1 VKNAKKVK
9 NLEALSERTGLPT
22 TLFKKA
28 IGISSGLC
36 LAETISEAKDA
47 YENAPNDKAKRVALM
62 KWNRLSLKEI
72 AAAKT
77 IVEIQIVYRNTRT
90 GSKAREAA
98 FAKWDELC
106 TTIDEAM
113 DVYRDAPKDS
123 EAENAAVRKMY
134 DLFSDD

>member
-47 YENAPNDKAKRVALM
+47 YENDP
-62 KWNRLSLKEI
+62 
-72 AAAKT
+72 T
-77 IVEIQIVYRNTRT
+77 TR
-90 GSKAREAA
+90 
-98 FAKWDELC
+98 
-106 TTIDEAM
+106 
-113 DVYRDAPKDS
+113 PKGWPS
-123 EAENAAVRKMY
+123 
-134 DLFSDD
+134 